1 LIPLIFT
8 NIKNLEKNHEHIY
21 YSSPG
26 NMSQDQNNGHP
37 SPKVCVVLPVLED
50 SRIQVPKA
58 SISQWEIYRV
68 IDSLKQALNRTA
80 RKKKLFT
87 GTKFLPSSH
96 RQFSIL
102 EGPSYDIA
110 TCKVWDR

>member
-1 LIPLIFT
+1 
-8 NIKNLEKNHEHIY
+8 
-21 YSSPG
+21 
-26 NMSQDQNNGHP
+26 MSQDQNNGHP

-80 RKKKLFT
+80 RKKKNYSQAPNFFQVAIDNSPSLRDHHMT
-87 GTKFLPSSH
+87 LPLVRFGIDKIWTSKIVMDVN
-96 RQFSIL
+96 F
-102 EGPSYDIA
+102 DN
-110 TCKVWDR
+110 TD